1 LKSIHAQYSAI
12 LRKSFVWSGYNLNVL
27 LPRFFAPDLQPAT
40 STVTLAPDESAHL
53 ARVLRLGVGARVLLF
68 DGRGHQHVGSVASI
82 DKTSAVVNV
91 LESFPAAPETR
102 LPIVLAQAVL
112 KGDKMEAVIRDATM
126 MGVSVVRPVIT
137 QRTVVPRSAAEQPG
151 VQTRWHR
158 IAVASA
164 KQCGRA
170 VVPRIEAPATLE
182 LLIEDASIACR
193 LMLVEPAALDAV
205 AEVDAAG
212 SGAAAGNAAARGR
225 LDDVA
230 PASALVL
237 IGPEG
242 GWTEEEVASA
252 RRAGF
257 RPLSLGPRTLRAESA
272 PLAAL
277 SVLSWV
283 WNL

>member
-1 LKSIHAQYSAI
+1 
-12 LRKSFVWSGYNLNVL
+12 
-27 LPRFFAPDLQPAT
+27 
-40 STVTLAPDESAHL
+40 
-53 ARVLRLGVGARVLLF
+53 
-68 DGRGHQHVGSVASI
+68 
-82 DKTSAVVNV
+82 
-91 LESFPAAPETR
+91 
-102 LPIVLAQAVL
+102 
-112 KGDKMEAVIRDATM
+112 
-126 MGVSVVRPVIT
+126 
-137 QRTVVPRSAAEQPG
+137 
-151 VQTRWHR
+151 
-158 IAVASA
+158 
-164 KQCGRA
+164 

>member
-12 LRKSFVWSGYNLNVL
+12 LRNAFVRSGYNLSVL

-40 STVTLAPDESAHL
+40 STVALSPEESGHL

-91 LESFPAAPETR
+91 LEPFPAAPETR

-126 MGVSVVRPVIT
+126 MGVSAVRPVIT
-137 QRTVVPRSAAEQPG
+137 QRTVVPRSAADQPG

-170 VVPRIEAPATLE
+170 VVPRIEAPMALE
-182 LLIEDASIACR
+182 GLFDDTSIACR
-193 LMLVEPAALDAV
+193 LMFVEPAAGL
-205 AEVDAAG
+205 
-212 SGAAAGNAAARGR
+212 AAARI
-225 LDDVA
+225 DDVA

-242 GWTEEEVASA
+242 GWTEEEVTGA
-252 RRAGF
+252 RQAGF
-257 RPLSLGPRTLRAESA
+257 RPLSLGARTLRAESA

-277 SVLSWV
+277 SVLSWA